1 MNDLNYAY
9 NDISWEGYL
18 RKDGRKGIRNKVL
31 IIYTVECA
39 SFVAGSIARKIDDND
54 VEVIGFMGCT
64 DNEYAIKMLVSF
76 CRHPN
81 VGAVLAIG
89 LGCEY
94 IQAERLANIA
104 AKSGRLADWF
114 LIQDTEGTE
123 DSIAK
128 GISIAREMQEK
139 LKQQK
144 TVPMFF
150 SDLMI
155 GAECGGSDYTS
166 GVAGNTVVGGL
177 FDVLVEAGG
186 TAIFEEILETIGLK
200 HVLMDRAADGDAAKQ
215 IAWTYDKAVDYCKDV
230 HQYSISPGNFAGG
243 LSTIEEKSMG
253 AVVKSGTKR
262 IEGVLKVSETPT
274 HGGLWLMDSTPDP
287 YWMQFGI
294 SNPSDNEGLT
304 ALASSGCQLLFYI
317 TGRGNVIGNAVAP
330 TIKITGN
337 SETFKRLNK
346 DIDFNAGKILDEN
359 CTKSEA
365 VAELSALVRR
375 VAGGELT
382 RAEETGHKEFY
393 IPYKYQNKPFC
404 RK

>member
-1 MNDLNYAY
+1 MNDLNYI

-39 SFVAGSIARKIDDND
+39 SFVAGSIARKMDDND
-54 VEVIGFMGCT
+54 VEVIGFTGCT

-94 IQAERLANIA
+94 VQAERLANIA
-104 AKSGRLADWF
+104 AESGRLADWF
-114 LIQDTEGTE
+114 LIQDTEGTKA
-123 DSIAK
+123 SIAK
-128 GISIAREMQEK
+128 GLSIAKEMYEK

-166 GVAGNTVVGGL
+166 GIAGNMVVGGL
-177 FDVLVEAGG
+177 FDALVEAGG

-200 HVLMDRAADGDAAKQ
+200 NVLMDRAASEDVAKQ

-253 AVVKSGTKR
+253 AVVKA
-262 IEGVLKVSETPT
+262 EP
-274 HGGLWLMDSTPDP
+274 HG
-287 YWMQFGI
+287 
-294 SNPSDNEGLT
+294 
-304 ALASSGCQLLFYI
+304 
-317 TGRGNVIGNAVAP
+317 
-330 TIKITGN
+330 
-337 SETFKRLNK
+337 
-346 DIDFNAGKILDEN
+346 
-359 CTKSEA
+359 
-365 VAELSALVRR
+365 
-375 VAGGELT
+375 
-382 RAEETGHKEFY
+382 
-393 IPYKYQNKPFC
+393 
-404 RK
+404 